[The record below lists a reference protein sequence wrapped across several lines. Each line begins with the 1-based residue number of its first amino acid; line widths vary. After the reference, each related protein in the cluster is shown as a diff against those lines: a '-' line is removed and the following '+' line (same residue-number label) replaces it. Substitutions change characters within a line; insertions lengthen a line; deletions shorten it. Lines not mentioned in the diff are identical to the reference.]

1 MLAGQFGSGRVA
13 CRWVR
18 GAAIALVAVALGACS
33 SGNRTMMVM
42 VRDAATQEPVVN
54 ADVSVR
60 TTSGTSISRF
70 ERTRTLTE
78 EDGSILIDAPVRQA
92 VQITVQTE
100 DGSYGR
106 FVIDHPGL
114 GVPTP
119 WTNTGAI
126 GYEHGAR
133 KFQIS
138 AIEWT
143 GGKQEESVRVPWKEP
158 TPRTE

>member
-1 MLAGQFGSGRVA
+1 MLEGQVGSGLVA
-13 CRWVR
+13 SRWVR
-18 GAAIALVAVALGACS
+18 CAAVALLALWLGACS

-42 VRDAATQEPVVN
+42 VRDAATQEPVVH

-60 TTSGTSISRF
+60 RTSGTSISRF

-78 EDGSILIDAPVRQA
+78 EDGSILVNAPVRQS

-119 WTNTGAI
+119 WTGTSTI
-126 GYEHGAR
+126 GYEYGAR

-143 GGKQEESVRVPWKEP
+143 GGKQEESVRIPWKEP
-158 TPRTE
+158 TPRAE